1 MAVPLKN
8 ILDLF
13 LARQNN
19 WQLSLLQNW
28 PTIIGSI
35 KTRVELLKIYDDT
48 LVIGVL
54 DSCWLQELY
63 LLTPLLLQTINEK
76 LDQPRI
82 KKLRFK
88 SLGII
93 DKPVKKET
101 LIKKTSTK
109 KVILNAQ
116 DQEILA
122 NVQDEQL
129 RKVLKDYLVR
139 CYQEQ
144 N

>member
-109 KVILNAQ
+109 EVILNAQ